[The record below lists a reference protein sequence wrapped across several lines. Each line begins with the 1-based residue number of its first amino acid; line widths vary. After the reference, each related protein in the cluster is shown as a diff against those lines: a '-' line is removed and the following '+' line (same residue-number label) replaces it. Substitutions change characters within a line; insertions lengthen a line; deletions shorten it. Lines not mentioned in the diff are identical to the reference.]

1 MCGTGQKSQT
11 WGCPFLSGLLSLHSS
26 AVMPSFFLGHR
37 EHVPLP
43 NATHVL
49 SPWSTWPSCPSS
61 PSSHC
66 AAQILL
72 PRHSDQVS
80 SPSGNLPWFSH
91 TTSLELNV
99 YLSPTILQRHIS
111 PNVVNSQLST
121 WTFLVV
127 QWFGICLLMQET
139 QALSLVWEDPTCS
152 GATNP
157 GHHNCFNP
165 HLEAPLHN
173 KRSHCGEPPQQG
185 GHSATKVNKWPV
197 YLSILEGT

>member
-11 WGCPFLSGLLSLHSS
+11 LGCQFLSGLLSLHSS
-26 AVMPSFFLGHR
+26 TVMPSFFLGHR

-49 SPWSTWPSCPSS
+49 SPWSTWPPVLHPPLPTVQPKFFSLDI
-61 PSSHC
+61 
-66 AAQILL
+66 QI
-72 PRHSDQVS
+72 
-80 SPSGNLPWFSH
+80 PWFSH
-91 TTSLELNV
+91 TTSSELNV
-99 YLSPTILQRHIS
+99 YLSPTILQRHTS

-139 QALSLVWEDPTCS
+139 QGLSLVWEDPTCS

-157 GHHNCFNP
+157 GYHNCFKP
-165 HLEAPLHN
+165 HLEAPLH
-173 KRSHCGEPPQQG
+173 KRSHEGAPAARRAQRHHKYTG
-185 GHSATKVNKWPV
+185 D
-197 YLSILEGT
+197 LST